1 MCRKR
6 RAPLFSALFLAIM
19 PCSRTS
25 HQVAVGKKGLQ
36 IEMTVPAGPMWLRMA
51 QVFRRGEQRNRVA
64 GSGHCSDR
72 TENLDHSGQRLS
84 QRLKVRCSRAFWT
97 A

>member
-6 RAPLFSALFLAIM
+6 RAQLFSALFLAIK
-19 PCSRTS
+19 PCLF
-25 HQVAVGKKGLQ
+25 QVAVGKKGLQ
-36 IEMTVPAGPMWLRMA
+36 IEMTVPAGPMWLRLA
-51 QVFRRGEQRNRVA
+51 QVSRRGEQRNRVA
-64 GSGHCSDR
+64 GSGQESDR
-72 TENLDHSGQRLS
+72 KENLDHSGQRLS